1 MGQRSDTLHNGEETK
16 LKLKAYKRGCSLSP
30 TQSRSSHQQRQNAS
44 GFRLQSERSHD
55 RDGRGDVRLRNHHQ
69 KKSASASVVGVAKL
83 WGCVGVKGWRG
94 GECCCEDLE
103 EEMGMS
109 VIRETDSIEGNE
121 WVYPCASFNINLF
134 QNMIWYHT
142 DATDESLLEEGD
154 TEEEEGGV
162 KRGFSDEDLTDF
174 EEDDVSSSHDHPTI
188 HIPCGRL
195 ETGELT
201 STL

>member
-55 RDGRGDVRLRNHHQ
+55 RDGRGDVRLRNHHH

-83 WGCVGVKGWRG
+83 WGCVGMKGWRG

-103 EEMGMS
+103 EEMGIS
-109 VIRETDSIEGNE
+109 LIRETDSIEGN
-121 WVYPCASFNINLF
+121 
-134 QNMIWYHT
+134 
-142 DATDESLLEEGD
+142 
-154 TEEEEGGV
+154 
-162 KRGFSDEDLTDF
+162 
-174 EEDDVSSSHDHPTI
+174 
-188 HIPCGRL
+188 
-195 ETGELT
+195 
-201 STL
+201 